1 MSRLASEFWVK
12 AYLKTLSLRGISAF
26 VTSRGD
32 DQAGAILIKL
42 ALLDGTSTLYQ
53 KGFDFDTG
61 APTWTVLAQG
71 DESEVDAMIARQRSF
86 DPDLWVL
93 EVENPLNDAHLID
106 P

>member
-1 MSRLASEFWVK
+1 MSRIASEFWVK

-26 VTSRGD
+26 VTARGD

-42 ALLDGTSTLYQ
+42 APLDGTSTLFQ
-53 KGFDFDTG
+53 KGFDLDTG
-61 APTWTVLAQG
+61 APTWTVFVQG

-86 DPDLWVL
+86 DPDLLVL

>member
-1 MSRLASEFWVK
+1 MSRIASEFWVK

-42 ALLDGTSTLYQ
+42 APLDGSATLYQ

-86 DPDLWVL
+86 DPDLWIL

>member
-1 MSRLASEFWVK
+1 MSRIASEFWVK

-26 VTSRGD
+26 VVARGD
-32 DQAGAILIKL
+32 VQAGAILIKL
-42 ALLDGTSTLYQ
+42 APLDGTSTLYQ
-53 KGFDFDTG
+53 KGFDLDTG
-61 APTWTVLAQG
+61 APTWTVFAQG
-71 DESEVDAMIARQRSF
+71 DESEVDLMISRQRSF

>member
-1 MSRLASEFWVK
+1 MSRIASEFWVK
-12 AYLKTLSLRGISAF
+12 AYLKTLSLRRISAF
-26 VTSRGD
+26 VTARGD

-42 ALLDGTSTLYQ
+42 APLDGTSTLYQ
-53 KGFDFDTG
+53 KGFDLHTG
-61 APTWTVLAQG
+61 AQSWIVLVHGA
-71 DESEVDAMIARQRSF
+71 EPEVDEMIARQRSF